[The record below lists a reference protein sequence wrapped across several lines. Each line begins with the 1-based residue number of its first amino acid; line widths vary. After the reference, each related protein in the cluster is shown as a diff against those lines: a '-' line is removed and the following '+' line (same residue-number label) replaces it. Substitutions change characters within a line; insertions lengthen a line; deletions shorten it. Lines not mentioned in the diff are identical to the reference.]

1 MLLQVFCLALT
12 KDINLLE
19 TKKYD
24 NSVDAI
30 DILTME
36 KEVSQRYLFLAE
48 VLSSHPDLE
57 RECILTAFSMNP
69 TAEFFELV
77 CTLAERRHQANHD
90 RAQVNAAQH
99 GHVANANNGIDE
111 VQTAE
116 IGLSTEFIDA
126 LHVITGGTQILESKD
141 YNAEVAPSRLIDELT
156 MLSESVRHDLT
167 CMLSVTRIKNLTWLT
182 PWHKLKEECAQLL
195 ENEGKK
201 RIVEKTTAAANTKLQ
216 YLKLNYDE
224 FKDFKP
230 HEYPGIEKGYEMYV
244 PDTSSDET
252 ILRSDRDSDE
262 TDTAPESKLYKTREA
277 RRLSAKKRR
286 QVRRRKQI
294 LEQLEDDNEP
304 NENGARII
312 DAEKKKKA
320 IQNMLNVETP
330 GSSRPRRPRTSR
342 PRKKKVKVEPNVEN
356 NGVDAVAILNV
367 QPEEV
372 KTEFIETQQPQ
383 EQSMVASVKLEEVKT
398 ELIVTQQVQE
408 PPLQE
413 LLQKQVQVQLQ
424 EQLQDQQTAEALIAV
439 ESAPTEEET
448 RQFVVNQNVLQ
459 AVSNILGDAPNLM
472 STSGIELLEEI
483 IGTKPEANE
492 ICLED
497 LFDPETGALTIDA
510 TEVVNEKSPEMP
522 LTNVEAPANGIEQI
536 DGASHAIEQTT
547 RKRLSSSSNDDMACT
562 KRRLSDCALV
572 AQIDAQAFSY
582 DLSRTNDTYPVT
594 QNGNNFLTEP
604 TADAFSMWETTNV
617 NDMNTELI
625 QSASIDRIENS
636 NSQLKLD
643 FDPTKMPSDIGVIDL
658 PPLPNYQVLVPQVDT
673 PNIPVHLLHLPL
685 LPVAMSPPTKEK
697 PRNPLLAIRK
707 QRKCTSSP
715 AHGSFF
721 SSMNLDVIDGEDHS
735 SINLP
740 SDQMFIGSRIDPV
753 PIARRDSFSAIS
765 SSSGDHTSDSMLTAA
780 SIGPAILTKHC
791 MVTLRRLE
799 DDKTLSRYL
808 RRDSS
813 TEYHRDSEP
822 LRNDDNSHCRQIFL
836 GNRLQPLV
844 ILKQLQLASNK
855 CDIEQST
862 ADKRST
868 NGCNSDTMTES
879 VGDDSNV
886 LREIKQNVKAT
897 PTSASV
903 NGNAVPMTVDN
914 NNSSSDA
921 NSNSNNSKN
930 HKNNN
935 EEDDDDDDGR
945 KSVEMDNYGAMN
957 NHNGYHN
964 PDDDDERGG
973 RERGS
978 REEQKKSSKT
988 NNNGNG
994 GSSTGGD
1001 TNGQQQQQQRCHQQT
1016 PQGKSQSEQ
1025 LERDVIDTDAV
1036 FSWNFVA
1043 APATE
1048 LRQTTEVR

>member
-77 CTLAERRHQANHD
+77 CTLAERRHQVNHD
-90 RAQVNAAQH
+90 RTQANAGQL

-141 YNAEVAPSRLIDELT
+141 YDAEVAPSRLIDELT

-195 ENEGKK
+195 ENEEKK

-244 PDTSSDET
+244 PDTSSDES

-262 TDTAPESKLYKTREA
+262 TDTAPESKLYKKREA
-277 RRLSAKKRR
+277 RRLSDKKRR

-294 LEQLEDDNEP
+294 LKQLEDDDES

-312 DAEKKKKA
+312 DTEKKKKA
-320 IQNMLNVETP
+320 IQNMLNVTT
-330 GSSRPRRPRTSR
+330 GRGTSRPRRPGPSR
-342 PRKKKVKVEPNVEN
+342 PRKKKVKVEPIEEKNCEH
-356 NGVDAVAILNV
+356 AVAMANV
-367 QPEEV
+367 LSEG
-372 KTEFIETQQPQ
+372 
-383 EQSMVASVKLEEVKT
+383 VKT
-398 ELIVTQQVQE
+398 ELIVTEQLQE
-408 PPLQE
+408 QPLQE
-413 LLQKQVQVQLQ
+413 ILQEQPLQEQMQIQLQ
-424 EQLQDQQTAEALIAV
+424 EQLRDQQITEALIAV

-448 RQFVVNQNVLQ
+448 RQFAVHQNVLQ

-472 STSGIELLEEI
+472 STTGIELLEEI
-483 IGTKPEANE
+483 IGTKPEAND

-510 TEVVNEKSPEMP
+510 TEVVNEKDPEMP
-522 LTNVEAPANGIEQI
+522 LTNVEPSANGIEQI
-536 DGASHAIEQTT
+536 DGASRVIEQTT

-562 KRRLSDCALV
+562 KRRLSDCAV
-572 AQIDAQAFSY
+572 AAQIDERTLSQGFSY
-582 DLSRTNDTYPVT
+582 DLSRPNDTYPVT
-594 QNGNNFLTEP
+594 QNGNNFLTES
-604 TADAFSMWETTNV
+604 TADAYSMWETTNV
-617 NDMNTELI
+617 NEINTELI

-658 PPLPNYQVLVPQVDT
+658 PPLPSYHVLVPQVDT

-685 LPVAMSPPTKEK
+685 LPVATSPPTKEK
-697 PRNPLLAIRK
+697 PRNPLLAFRK
-707 QRKCTSSP
+707 QRKCTPSP

-740 SDQMFIGSRIDPV
+740 TDQMFIGTRIDPV
-753 PIARRDSFSAIS
+753 PIARRDSFSAVS

-780 SIGPAILTKHC
+780 SNGPEILTKHC
-791 MVTLRRLE
+791 MVSLRRIE
-799 DDKTLSRYL
+799 DDKTLLRYL
-808 RRDSS
+808 QRDSS
-813 TEYHRDSEP
+813 VSPTEYHRDSEP
-822 LRNDDNSHCRQIFL
+822 LHNEDDSNCRQIFL
-836 GNRLQPLV
+836 GNSLQPLV
-844 ILKQLQLASNK
+844 VLKQIQLVSNK
-855 CDIEQST
+855 CDSIC
-862 ADKRST
+862 DKRT
-868 NGCNSDTMTES
+868 INGCNSDTMTES

-886 LREIKQNVKAT
+886 LREIKQNVQAS
-897 PTSASV
+897 PTSASL
-903 NGNAVPMTVDN
+903 NGNAVSMAVDN

-973 RERGS
+973 RERGA

-994 GSSTGGD
+994 GNGTGGD
-1001 TNGQQQQQQRCHQQT
+1001 SSGQQQQQRCHQQT
-1016 PQGKSQSEQ
+1016 PQGKSQSQQ
-1025 LERDVIDTDAV
+1025 LERDVIDTNAV
-1036 FSWNFVA
+1036 FRWNFVA

-1048 LRQTTEVR
+1048 LRQMTEVR